1 MSQKFHCDMCDSII
15 RSDDARSGTL
25 EVAQRERHNDAGVK
39 LDLCMVHF
47 DALKQLIGLWTIAQK
62 GGYTSDR
69 ERINALAK
77 VET

>member
-1 MSQKFHCDMCDSII
+1 MSQKFHCDMCDGII
-15 RSDDARSGTL
+15 RSDDGRSGTL
-25 EVAQRERHNDAGVK
+25 EIAQRNPQRTTTVA

-47 DALKQLIGLWTIAQK
+47 DALTRLIGLWTTAQK
-62 GGYTSDR
+62 GGYTSDQ